1 MSALRAANEAQRRE
15 RDFTSIA
22 VFLPNWIGDVVMA
35 TPAIRGLWQQFP
47 QATFTAVC
55 KPYVSA
61 TLAGAPWFRHTVHFD
76 KRGAKGV
83 RFLGALQEL
92 RKLKPDLAL
101 LFPNS
106 FTPAL
111 LARLAGAKEVVGFA
125 RYGRDFLLSK
135 RLYCLRGVD
144 GKPRPHPAMLDYNR
158 LAMAVGTPD
167 PGHRM
172 ELFTT
177 PADDE
182 QAEQFFQK
190 QGWTRG
196 TTVIGLNSGGAF
208 GSSKH
213 WPNAHFAEL
222 ARMCARRGWAVAM
235 LCGPSERATAL
246 DILKQADHANVR
258 SVAEE
263 NLSIGFTKSMVR
275 RLIGFVTTDSGPRHF
290 AAAFGIPVVTLFG
303 PTHQE
308 WTTTNFDLEEAIQ
321 KSVPCGPCQLR
332 VCPLDHRCMTTLTP
346 AEVFERLERV
356 LHRQERRRAG

>member
-1 MSALRAANEAQRRE
+1 M
-15 RDFTSIA
+15 TSVV

-35 TPAIRGLWQQFP
+35 TPAIRALTKLFP
-47 QATFTAVC
+47 EATFTSVC

-61 TLAGAPWFRHTVHFD
+61 TLDGAPWFRHTVHFD
-76 KRGAKGV
+76 KRGLQQS
-83 RFLGALQEL
+83 RFLGALIQL
-92 RKLKPDLAL
+92 RKLKPDLAV

-111 LARLAGAKEVVGFA
+111 LARLAGAKQVVGFA
-125 RYGRDFLLSK
+125 RYGRDILLSK
-135 RLYCLRGVD
+135 RLYCLRD
-144 GKPRPHPAMLDYNR
+144 TSGKPRPHPAMSDYNR

-167 PGHRM
+167 PGKQM

-177 PADDE
+177 LADDG
-182 QAEQFFQK
+182 QAEAFWQK
-190 QGWTRG
+190 QGWTPA

-213 WPNAHFAEL
+213 WPNASFAEV
-222 ARMCARRGWAVAM
+222 ARRCAQLGWAVAM

-246 DILKQADHANVR
+246 DIVAQSNHPNVR
-258 SVAEE
+258 SVAGE
-263 NLSIGFTKSMVR
+263 NLSIGFTKAMVR
-275 RLIGFVTTDSGPRHF
+275 KLSGFVTTDSGPRHF

>member
-1 MSALRAANEAQRRE
+1 M
-15 RDFTSIA
+15 TSVAI
-22 VFLPNWIGDVVMA
+22 FLPNWIGDVVMA
-35 TPAIRGLWQQFP
+35 TPAIRALNHQFP
-47 QATFTAVC
+47 GATFTAVC

-61 TLAGAPWFRHTVHFD
+61 TLEGTPWFRHTVHFD

-83 RFLGALQEL
+83 RFLGALQRL
-92 RKLKPDLAL
+92 RALKPDLAV

-111 LARLAGAKEVVGFA
+111 MSRLAGAKQVVGFA
-125 RYGRDFLLSK
+125 RYGRDALLTT
-135 RLYCLRGVD
+135 RLYPLRGPD

-158 LAMAVGTPD
+158 LAMAVGTRD

-177 PADDE
+177 DSDDA
-182 QAEQFFQK
+182 QAEAFFHK
-190 QGWTRG
+190 QGWTPG
-196 TTVIGLNSGGAF
+196 STVIGLNSGGAF

-213 WPNAHFAEL
+213 WPNAHFSEL
-222 ARMCARRGWAVAM
+222 ARLCARRGWYVAM
-235 LCGPSERATAL
+235 LCGPSERSTAL
-246 DILKQADHANVR
+246 DIEKQANHANVR
-258 SVAEE
+258 SVADEH
-263 NLSIGFTKSMVR
+263 LSIGFTKAMVR
-275 RLIGFVTTDSGPRHF
+275 KLTGFVTTDSGPRHF

-346 AEVFERLERV
+346 AEVFARLEVV
-356 LHRQERRRAG
+356 LHRQESRRAG